1 MKCRRHPCE
10 QGVGVCASCLRERLL
25 SLIDAQ
31 LKLSEEEQSQQ
42 TSQRYHHHHR
52 RSVRLSPPPELPS
65 FPRSVSPY
73 ICRGR
78 RSVDSDVDVCRPRF
92 YSTPQVGGRAAAAAA
107 GGPRRKFSIISSLFG
122 SAASRSEEIE
132 HRSKSSWLSA
142 LFPGR
147 RRKKSAA
154 EVVGGGAR
162 SKGTCRA
169 MEERGLSPEEG
180 DSPASDSGYSTE
192 SSIGRRRPAMTH
204 PTPMRRRG
212 AAAAAAPFPHV
223 RNLSGMAF
231 CLSPLVWASPNGR
244 RNQTPESVHGESH
257 HRHAPSRASLCANRS
272 RKIADFGRYRH

>member
-25 SLIDAQ
+25 SLIAAQ
-31 LKLSEEEQSQQ
+31 LKLSEEEQ

-78 RSVDSDVDVCRPRF
+78 QSVDSDVDVCRPRF
-92 YSTPQVGGRAAAAAA
+92 YSTPQVGGR

-122 SAASRSEEIE
+122 SAGSRSDEIE

-154 EVVGGGAR
+154 EVAESGAG
-162 SKGTCRA
+162 SKGTSRA
-169 MEERGLSPEEG
+169 MEERGLSPEER
-180 DSPASDSGYSTE
+180 DSTASDSGYSTE
-192 SSIGRRRPAMTH
+192 SSNGRRRPAMTH

-212 AAAAAAPFPHV
+212 LAAAPFPHV

-272 RKIADFGRYRH
+272 RKIADFGRYQH

>member
-25 SLIDAQ
+25 SLIATQ
-31 LKLSEEEQSQQ
+31 LKISEEEQ

-52 RSVRLSPPPELPS
+52 RSDCLSPPPELPS

-78 RSVDSDVDVCRPRF
+78 RSVDSDVDVCHPRF
-92 YSTPQVGGRAAAAAA
+92 YSTPQVGGRAAAA

-122 SAASRSEEIE
+122 SAASRSDEIE

-154 EVVGGGAR
+154 EVAGGSAQ

-180 DSPASDSGYSTE
+180 DSPASESGYSTE
-192 SSIGRRRPAMTH
+192 SSNGRRRPTMTH

-212 AAAAAAPFPHV
+212 AAAAPIPHV

-244 RNQTPESVHGESH
+244 RNQTPESAHGESQ